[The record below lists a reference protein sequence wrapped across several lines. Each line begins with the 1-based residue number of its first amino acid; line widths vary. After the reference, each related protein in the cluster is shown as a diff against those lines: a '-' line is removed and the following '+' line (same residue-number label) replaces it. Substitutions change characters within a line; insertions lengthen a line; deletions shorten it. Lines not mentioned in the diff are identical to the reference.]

1 MGYTIGGIACLVYA
15 AFVYYVA
22 IAKPPAM
29 IKIIKWK
36 LSKNMS
42 DRAAVILCYVL
53 ATIALAGGIVLI
65 ILGKR

>member
-15 AFVYYVA
+15 AFVYYAA
-22 IAKPPAM
+22 IAKPPAI

-36 LSKNMS
+36 LSKKMS
-42 DRAAVILCYVL
+42 DKAAVILCYVF
-53 ATIALAGGIVLI
+53 ATIALAGGVVLI